1 MADDKKV
8 FKSKSGRT
16 SPISL
21 DQIKSRI
28 NAVKS
33 GRLGLNMGMK
43 IIGAEL
49 KDGLLNLDKAAKD
62 TTKPTNKAKGGLMKK
77 KKKTVKKRR

>member
-1 MADDKKV
+1 MTINKK
-8 FKSKSGRT
+8 KIDST
-16 SPISL
+16 
-21 DQIKSRI
+21 I
-28 NAVKS
+28 NALKS

-62 TTKPTNKAKGGLMKK
+62 TTKPTNKAKGGLIKK
-77 KKKTVKKRR
+77 KKKTIKKRG

>member
-1 MADDKKV
+1 MTINKK
-8 FKSKSGRT
+8 KIDST
-16 SPISL
+16 
-21 DQIKSRI
+21 I
-28 NAVKS
+28 NALKS

>member
-1 MADDKKV
+1 MTINKK
-8 FKSKSGRT
+8 KIDST
-16 SPISL
+16 
-21 DQIKSRI
+21 I
-28 NAVKS
+28 NALKS

-77 KKKTVKKRR
+77 KKKTIKKRR

>member
-33 GRLGLNMGMK
+33 GRTS
-43 IIGAEL
+43 ASF
-49 KDGLLNLDKAAKD
+49 AAKD
-62 TTKPTNKAKGGLMKK
+62 IFNKLKDSIKTIDMKKGGVVKK
-77 KKKTVKKRR
+77 KKKVKK